1 MVEKLTIVRSSNPLK
16 KYDAIFE
23 KVDDGASATRKKT
36 KTSFGAV
43 RENGVPYTDYV
54 NGADEETRKRYLARH
69 RVNEDW
75 TDYKSAGALSAGILW
90 GPYRSIRRNINAFKA
105 KHNLI

>member
-1 MVEKLTIVRSSNPLK
+1 MPEKLTIVRSSNPLK
-16 KYDAIFE
+16 KYDAFFE
-23 KVDDGASATRKKT
+23 KDGKRT

-54 NGADEETRKRYLARH
+54 SGADDETRKRYLARH
-69 RVNEDW
+69 RSNEDW

-90 GPYRSIRRNINAFKA
+90 GPYRSIRRNIQAFKT